1 MKFADLSAIVQDQIR
16 TMFNKTATFVPTLVA
31 VLVILIVGWLIA
43 NIIKAAVTRG
53 LKLSKVDLLSDKS
66 GFTNL
71 LWKGEIKYSLSELV
85 GQIVYWI
92 IMLVVFITAI
102 NAFGLTETAKL
113 LDQVVLYIPNV
124 IAAVFI
130 LVLGLFLATVLETI
144 VRTTAIN
151 AGLGASK
158 ALAKAVK
165 IIVGIFVVV
174 IALEQ
179 LGIATNVI
187 NTTITIVLASI
198 GIALGISFGLG
209 CKDIAGKF
217 VHELID
223 KVKK

>member
-1 MKFADLSAIVQDQIR
+1 MGMADLNAIVQDQIR
-16 TMFNKTATFVPTLVA
+16 TMFNRTASFVPTLVA

-43 NIIKAAVTRG
+43 NIIKAAATKG
-53 LKLSKVDLLSDKS
+53 LKLIKIDLISDKS

-71 LWKGEIKYSLSELV
+71 LWKGDIKYTLSELV
-85 GQIVYWI
+85 GQIIYWVV
-92 IMLVVFITAI
+92 MLVVFITAV

-113 LDQVVLYIPNV
+113 LDQVVMYIPNV

-144 VRTTAIN
+144 IKTAAVN
-151 AGLGASK
+151 AGLGSSRILGK
-158 ALAKAVK
+158 TVK
-165 IIVGIFVVV
+165 VVV
-174 IALEQ
+174 GVFAVIIALEQ
-179 LGIATNVI
+179 LNIATAVL
-187 NTTITIVLASI
+187 NTLITVVLASI
-198 GIALGISFGLG
+198 GIAIGLAFGLG

>member
-1 MKFADLSAIVQDQIR
+1 MKFADLNAIVLDQIR
-16 TMFNKTATFVPTLVA
+16 TMFNRTATFVPTLVA
-31 VLVILIVGWLIA
+31 VLVILIFGWLIA
-43 NIIKAAVTRG
+43 KILKTAVTRG
-53 LKLSKVDLLSDKS
+53 LKIIKVDLLSDKS

-71 LWKGEIKYSLSELV
+71 LWKGEIKYTLSELI

-113 LDQVVLYIPNV
+113 LDEVVLYIPNV

-144 VRTTAIN
+144 IRTAAIN

-158 ALAKAVK
+158 ALAKTVK
-165 IIVGIFVVV
+165 IVVGIFAVV

-179 LGIATNVI
+179 LNIATNII

-198 GIALGISFGLG
+198 GIAVGIAFGLG

-217 VHELID
+217 IHELID
-223 KVKK
+223 KIKK